1 MRRELAG
8 ALLALAAAAL
18 AVAPGSAPP
27 PLPSAPTGWQLAG
40 PPRLYTGR
48 ELYGHINGGAELFH
62 EFGFVDLLVA
72 SYADSAGR
80 TVDLECYR
88 LEDARAA
95 HAVYLLKCGAE
106 TPLAAL
112 ARRHSASPFQL
123 TLVAGEVF
131 IQVNNPGGDA
141 GRLPAMA
148 ALADA
153 LAGERAAP
161 GADSLLARLPRGG
174 LRPGSERLL
183 RGAFGT
189 ETYLPFAGGD
199 ALALG
204 DRVYA
209 ALGEYGQAE
218 PPERLFIAAY
228 PNGATAQAA
237 LAALAATCRR
247 DATLQDSDDRSLHF
261 QDYAGRYG
269 HAWLRG
275 DTLRLWVGLA
285 ALPGEAP

>member
-1 MRRELAG
+1 MRRGLAG
-8 ALLALAAAAL
+8 LLLLVAAAAAAGPGLTPL
-18 AVAPGSAPP
+18 AAPP
-27 PLPSAPTGWQLAG
+27 APAGWQLAG
-40 PPRLYTGR
+40 SLRLYTGR
-48 ELYGHINGGAELFH
+48 ELYGHIDGGAELFH

-80 TVDLECYR
+80 TLDLECYR
-88 LEDARAA
+88 MEDARAA
-95 HAVYLLKCGAE
+95 HAIYLLKCGAE

-112 ARRHSASPFQL
+112 ARRHSASPYQL

-131 IQVNNPGGDA
+131 VQVNNPGGDA

-153 LAGERAAP
+153 VAAERPAP
-161 GADSLLARLPRGG
+161 GADSLLARLPRGS

-189 ETYLPFAGGD
+189 ESYLPFAGGD

-209 ALGEYGQAE
+209 ALGEYGEAE
-218 PPERLFIAAY
+218 PPERFFIAAY

-247 DATLQDSDDRSLHF
+247 DATLEDGDDRSLHF